1 MTQSRRDFLLRTTC
15 AALSA
20 SAIQGT
26 VRQWGLANL
35 LATPNTITPNYR
47 ALVCVF
53 LNGGNDSN
61 NMVMPLDGDN
71 STGPYGS
78 YRAARP
84 TLAIPQA
91 SIIPI
96 NNPPSMAGATF
107 GFHPNMAAMRDL
119 FNAGKLAVVPNVG
132 PLVEPTTQAQYMSN
146 SVAKPYALFSHSD
159 QIQAWQSGRSD
170 VKIGTGWGGRSAD
183 AVSGCNGGG
192 SGFPTVTSI
201 SGAATF
207 CVGLKRPLSI
217 GTGSLTSVLVLNGFN
232 ATPEAVARKGSMDFL
247 RTVDTTATMIAG
259 ASATTQQAL
268 DISTAFQSDPTITT
282 AFPNTSLGNQL
293 KQVAKVIKLN
303 QTSPSVNLQRQ
314 IFFVSQGGYDTHQDQ
329 LQDQGNNFLALS
341 EALSAFYFATV
352 ELGLQDKVTAF
363 TLSDFGRTL
372 AESGDT
378 GGVGSDHGWGG
389 HQFVIGDGVV
399 GGNFHG
405 IANLSTGSIFPA
417 LQKGGPDDTTNN
429 ASNGRGR
436 WIPTVASDQ
445 YGAALAKWFGVADI
459 NMGTVFP
466 NLGNFDPPPSFMTA
480 PPPGC

>member
-61 NMVMPLDGDN
+61 NMVIPRDGTN
-71 STGPYGS
+71 TTGPYGS
-78 YRAARP
+78 YHTARP
-84 TLAIPQA
+84 TLAIPQGNILA
-91 SIIPI
+91 I
-96 NNPPSMAGATF
+96 NNPPSMGGAAF
-107 GFHPNMAAMRDL
+107 GFHPNMAEMRDL
-119 FNAGKLAVVPNVG
+119 FNANKLAVVPNVG
-132 PLVEPTTQAQYMSN
+132 PLVEPTTQAQYMTN
-146 SVAKPYALFSHSD
+146 SVAKPYSLFSHSD

-170 VKIGTGWGGRSAD
+170 VKIGTGWGGRTAD
-183 AVSGCNGGG
+183 AVAACNGGG

-201 SGAATF
+201 SGSATF

-247 RTVDTTATMIAG
+247 RTIDNTSTMIAG
-259 ASATTQQAL
+259 ASSTTQQAL
-268 DISTAFQSDPTITT
+268 DISSAFSTDPTITT
-282 AFPNTSLGNQL
+282 VFPNTSLGNQL

-329 LQDQGNNFLALS
+329 VTDQGNNFLTLS
-341 EALSAFYFATV
+341 QALSAFYFATV
-352 ELGLQDKVTAF
+352 ELGLQDKITTF

-372 AESGDT
+372 EESGDT
-378 GGVGSDHGWGG
+378 GAVGSDHGWGG
-389 HQFVIGDGVV
+389 HQFVIGEGVV

-405 IANLSTGSIFPA
+405 IPNSTTGSIFPA

-429 ASNGRGR
+429 PSNGRGR

-445 YGAALAKWFGVADI
+445 YGAALAKWFGVADVD
-459 NMGTVFP
+459 MGSVFP
-466 NLGNFDPPPSFMTA
+466 NIGNFNPPPSFMVA